1 MPLHQTVH
9 LLRHLM
15 NRGMGLTL
23 KALAVVAV
31 EPSSSEQQAE
41 SDDDVDRPPPSWRR
55 LRLITHDA
63 VLDSLED
70 LVGLVA
76 KATHSRPILRAAD
89 RLGDLRPSQVYDC
102 SCCKRREIEDFCR
115 FSDEQVVCAT
125 CLNGVVRRA
134 NVGWRPLET
143 RLDRTTLEAILA
155 LEVNPYWRQS
165 PDERHPI
172 EQRRDTEAVAAMT
185 AIQAEL
191 RIRWLSAM
199 APVAQKLGRFRHIV
213 DSMEGAG

>member
-23 KALAVVAV
+23 QALAVVAV
-31 EPSSSEQQAE
+31 EPSPSEQQAE
-41 SDDDVDRPPPSWRR
+41 SDDDVDQPPLSWRR

-63 VLDSLED
+63 VLASLEE
-70 LVGLVA
+70 LLGLVA

-102 SCCKRREIEDFCR
+102 SCCKRREIEDLCR
-115 FSDEQVVCAT
+115 FSAEQVVCAT

-155 LEVNPYWRQS
+155 LEMIPYWRQDS
-165 PDERHPI
+165 DERRPI

-185 AIQAEL
+185 AIQADL
-191 RIRWLSAM
+191 QIRWLTAM
-199 APVAQKLGRFRHIV
+199 APVARRLDRLQRIV
-213 DSMEGAG
+213 EGMEGAG

>member
-15 NRGMGLTL
+15 NRGMGPTL
-23 KALAVVAV
+23 QALAVVAV

-63 VLDSLED
+63 VLASLEE
-70 LVGLVA
+70 LLGMVA

-89 RLGDLRPSQVYDC
+89 RLGDLRPSQVYEC
-102 SCCKRREIEDFCR
+102 SCCKRREIEDSCR
-115 FSDEQVVCAT
+115 FSDEEVVCAT

-155 LEVNPYWRQS
+155 LEVIPYWRQD
-165 PDERHPI
+165 PDERPPI
-172 EQRRDTEAVAAMT
+172 EQRRDTEAVSVIT

-199 APVAQKLGRFRHIV
+199 APVGRKLHRFRCIV
-213 DSMEGAG
+213 DERSMEG